1 MNDETT
7 QTMMIAGLAGLVA
20 YLWRQQQS
28 NGRSDSATTPLPNI
42 NVRLPTSLEE
52 AATSART
59 LSTGSQDHGSRGSA
73 TTSGNMTAE
82 GETTD
87 IYERSKRRRLFAG
100 VE

>member
-1 MNDETT
+1 MNDDTT
-7 QTMMIAGLAGLVA
+7 QTMIFAGLAGLAA
-20 YLWRQQQS
+20 YIWRQNQQ
-28 NGRSDSATTPLPNI
+28 NGRSGSATTPLPNI
-42 NVRLPTSLEE
+42 NVRLPASLEE

-87 IYERSKRRRLFAG
+87 ILTRSKRRRLFAG